1 MTARPRPPHN
11 RTGGF
16 RKGGEQSQ
24 SCGVR
29 HRPRSI
35 RHPPA
40 SADRSVGHR
49 SRPAKAHGGGWKSG
63 QGGTARSWTVLRRS
77 GGDRKIERVCG
88 GGRWESTR
96 MPHQHN
102 PGLGRHAGP
111 GVQRETLST
120 CGGVLVAMQSNP
132 TVWESGI
139 VKFDRLL
146 GAPTGPL
153 PTQAGP
159 IRGPH

>member
-1 MTARPRPPHN
+1 MRGMTARPRPPHN

-63 QGGTARSWTVLRRS
+63 EGGTAQSWTVLRRS
-77 GGDRKIERVCG
+77 GGDRKIERVWG
-88 GGRWESTR
+88 VGGRAL
-96 MPHQHN
+96 PCHN
-102 PGLGRHAGP
+102 NTTPASGDTLALGCSARP
-111 GVQRETLST
+111 
-120 CGGVLVAMQSNP
+120 
-132 TVWESGI
+132 
-139 VKFDRLL
+139 
-146 GAPTGPL
+146 
-153 PTQAGP
+153 
-159 IRGPH
+159 